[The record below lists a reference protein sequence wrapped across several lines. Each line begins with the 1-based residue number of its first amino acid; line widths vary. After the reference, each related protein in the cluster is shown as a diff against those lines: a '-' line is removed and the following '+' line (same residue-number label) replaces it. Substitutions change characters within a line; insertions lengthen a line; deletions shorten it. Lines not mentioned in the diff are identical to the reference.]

1 MMKEAPFEVWLG
13 NLRKYTE
20 GELEGEW
27 ISFPQGESKLQEMVR
42 KIAGPDND
50 ELMIMDI
57 STREDCGYMHKI
69 IGEWSKVDELNTIA
83 RLMGD
88 ETHPAV
94 EAYLQ
99 ANPYSTIQELANL
112 FMQES
117 EIPYYPYEFDGS
129 NDQKVMEN
137 LSAEAKMGY
146 TMIESNSELNDMLKS
161 MPLGTRSVKEYLD
174 AEAVGRDLSLSD
186 YVDLTEEGYYD
197 KRQEEPDLS
206 LYTMDQIKEELAQQ
220 EQQARQEEQ
229 AQQEQKEQQEKETAV
244 HREQHQKPPLSP
256 SI

>member
-20 GELEGEW
+20 GDLEGKW
-27 ISFPQGESKLQEMVR
+27 ISFPQGESELQEMVR

-57 STREDCGYMHKI
+57 STREDCGYMREI
-69 IGEWSKVDELNTIA
+69 IGEWSKVDELNTVAKLI
-83 RLMGD
+83 GD
-88 ETHPAV
+88 EPHPAV

-99 ANPYSTIQELANL
+99 ANIVSLQELANL

-117 EIPYYPYEFDGS
+117 EIAYFPYDFDGS
-129 NDQKVMEN
+129 DNPEVMN
-137 LSAEAKMGY
+137 MLSAEEKMGY
-146 TMIESNSELNDMLKS
+146 TYIERFPGLQSELENLQINETSIMS
-161 MPLGTRSVKEYLD
+161 YLD
-174 AEAVGRDLSLSD
+174 VGAIGRDLSFSGS
-186 YVDLTEEGYYD
+186 YLTDHGYYD
-197 KRQEEPDLS
+197 ERMKAPNLS

-244 HREQHQKPPLSP
+244 HKEQRQKPPLSP
-256 SI
+256 SM